1 MGGRNGVSEREE
13 LRRLRR
19 VLTRLA
25 EAQQE
30 ALDATDRGLES
41 GEPDPEDET
50 QLLDANERL
59 EEALVDV
66 RDILEGASDDV
77 VREMLGGNGGAA

>member
-1 MGGRNGVSEREE
+1 MERGSLREE
-13 LRRLRR
+13 EPLGRLRK
-19 VLTRLA
+19 VVARLV

-30 ALDATDRGLES
+30 ALNATTRGLDTSEA
-41 GEPDPEDET
+41 DPEDDV

-77 VREMLGGNGGAA
+77 RGMLGEEGGRP

>member
-1 MGGRNGVSEREE
+1 MNEGEE
-13 LRRLRR
+13 LGRLRR
-19 VLTRLA
+19 AMARLA

-30 ALDATDRGLES
+30 ALDAAERGLES
-41 GEPDPEDET
+41 GGTVDPEDDA

-59 EEALVDV
+59 EGALVDV

-77 VREMLGGNGGAA
+77 GGILKDAGDTV

>member
-1 MGGRNGVSEREE
+1 VSEREE

-19 VLTRLA
+19 VVARLA

-59 EEALVDV
+59 KEALVDV
-66 RDILEGASDDV
+66 RDILEGASDDM
-77 VREMLGGNGGAA
+77 REMLEGNGGAA

>member
-1 MGGRNGVSEREE
+1 VREE
-13 LRRLRR
+13 EELGRLRR
-19 VLTRLA
+19 VVDRLI

-30 ALDATDRGLES
+30 ALDATARGLDS
-41 GEPDPEDET
+41 GEADPEDDV
-50 QLLDANERL
+50 QLLEANERL

-77 VREMLGGNGGAA
+77 RGMLGDGGSAA

>member
-1 MGGRNGVSEREE
+1 MREGE
-13 LRRLRR
+13 KLGRLRG
-19 VLTRLA
+19 VVARLI

-30 ALDATDRGLES
+30 ALDATTRGLDS
-41 GEPDPEDET
+41 GGADPEDNV
-50 QLLDANERL
+50 QLLEANERL

-77 VREMLGGNGGAA
+77 RGTLGDEGGVA

>member
-1 MGGRNGVSEREE
+1 MREGEE
-13 LRRLRR
+13 LGRLRR
-19 VLTRLA
+19 VVARLI

-30 ALDATDRGLES
+30 ALDAAARGLDS
-41 GEPDPEDET
+41 GEADPEDDA

-66 RDILEGASDDV
+66 RDILEGASDDA
-77 VREMLGGNGGAA
+77 RATLGDGGSTA

>member
-1 MGGRNGVSEREE
+1 MREGEE
-13 LRRLRR
+13 LGRLRS
-19 VLTRLA
+19 VVARLI

-30 ALDATDRGLES
+30 ALDATTRGLDS
-41 GEPDPEDET
+41 GRADPEDNA
-50 QLLDANERL
+50 QLLEANERL

-77 VREMLGGNGGAA
+77 RGTLGDEGGVA

>member
-1 MGGRNGVSEREE
+1 MRDGEE
-13 LRRLRR
+13 LRRLRS
-19 VLTRLA
+19 VVSRLI

-30 ALDATDRGLES
+30 ALDATNRGLDS
-41 GEPDPEDET
+41 GEADPEDNV
-50 QLLDANERL
+50 QLLAANERL

-77 VREMLGGNGGAA
+77 RGTLGDEGGKA

>member
-1 MGGRNGVSEREE
+1 VREE
-13 LRRLRR
+13 EELGRLRR
-19 VLTRLA
+19 VVDRLI

-30 ALDATDRGLES
+30 ALDATARGLDS
-41 GEPDPEDET
+41 GEADPEDDV
-50 QLLDANERL
+50 QLLEANECL

-77 VREMLGGNGGAA
+77 RGMLVDCENAA